1 MEASSA
7 SMSAAMEWTGCFL
20 GLTGALL
27 LATNTR
33 ISRWGWVAFLASNV
47 AWIGYSLSVGAHG
60 LLLQQAGFTITSLI
74 GVSRWFGSG
83 SAPNS

>member
-1 MEASSA
+1 
-7 SMSAAMEWTGCFL
+7 MSAAMEWAGCFL

-33 ISRWGWVAFLASNV
+33 ISRWGWVAFLASNA
-47 AWIGYSLSVGAHG
+47 AWIGYSISVGAHG

-83 SAPNS
+83 TAPNS